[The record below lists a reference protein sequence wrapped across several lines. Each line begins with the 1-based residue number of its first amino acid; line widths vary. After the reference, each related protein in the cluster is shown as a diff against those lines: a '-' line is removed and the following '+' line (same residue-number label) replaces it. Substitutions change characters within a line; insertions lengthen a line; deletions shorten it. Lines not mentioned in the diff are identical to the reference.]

1 MKSSLFFL
9 SSTALIILLCSFIFF
24 SEKYESVN
32 NHVYNYNYL
41 KKHIELAEELN
52 KPLII
57 NETVKISK
65 DLIVNTSI
73 EGKGKIITTNSA
85 RVIIRG
91 NNLTVRGITID
102 GLNSGRGLYFFYSSN
117 CNAENVSVVNVIGGG
132 ITLQTCDNSRI
143 YNCYTKNTS
152 GKYGDGLI
160 ALNSKNSIFEN
171 NTCLNF
177 QRAGIVVDWSGEK
190 KSENP
195 KIINNKCSDAVKS
208 IDGQLNAGIWLE
220 NCKGGLIKGNTVKN
234 TILKG
239 IVVTPN
245 IKGESFKYIVSD
257 NIVMSSNEGL
267 NFVYASNQI
276 LNESNNQ
283 YIDVKNIFEIGDCSQ
298 AILKNSVF
306 KSQFKDRSY
315 FNSIVRFNPL
325 PDTKTELVIEGCK
338 NLINGDETPVDI
350 WNQYR
355 MRADIYVKDCIG
367 NFSISINENSLYGNV
382 YIDNCLLDYNHG
394 KITSYFC
401 NNTGVFKI
409 TNSKVKLKN
418 INNFRVQA
426 GEFIVVD
433 CELSSS
439 SNICSLFIGQYGT
452 RNIQLINSKFTNIHF
467 YDLVQSNSLIYLN
480 GVTAKGFPKEGFISS
495 NVRIKDLTVINSE
508 FQSAKIDEAIN
519 IKASNN
525 VILNNKLKN

>member
-1 MKSSLFFL
+1 MV
-9 SSTALIILLCSFIFF
+9 LIILLCSFIFF
-24 SEKYESVN
+24 PEKYESVN
-32 NHVYNYNYL
+32 NHEYDYNYL
-41 KKHIELAEELN
+41 KKHIKLAEELN

-57 NETVKISK
+57 NETIKLSK

-73 EGKGKIITTNSA
+73 EGNGKIITTNGA

-91 NNLTVRGITID
+91 NDLAVKGIKID
-102 GLNSGRGLYFFYSSN
+102 GQNSGRGLYFFYSSN
-117 CNAENVSVVNVIGGG
+117 CVAENVSVVNVIGGG

-143 YNCYTKNTS
+143 SNCYTKNTS
-152 GKYGDGLI
+152 GEYGDGLI
-160 ALNSKNSIFEN
+160 ALNSKNSIIEN
-171 NTCLNF
+171 NSCLNF

-195 KIINNKCSDAVKS
+195 KIINNICSDAVKS
-208 IDGQLNAGIWLE
+208 IEGQLNAGIWIE
-220 NCKGGLIKGNTVKN
+220 NCKGGLIKGNTIKN

-245 IKGESFKYIVSD
+245 IKGESFNYIVSD

-283 YIDVKNIFEIGDCSQ
+283 YIDVKNIYEIGDCSQ
-298 AILKNSVF
+298 VVLKNSVF
-306 KSQFKDRSY
+306 KGQYKDRSY
-315 FNSIVRFNPL
+315 FNSIVRFNPQ
-325 PDTKTELVIEGCK
+325 PDTKTELIIEGCK
-338 NLINGDETPVDI
+338 NLVNGDETPVDI
-350 WNQYR
+350 WNQYK
-355 MRADIYVKDCIG
+355 MRADIHLKDCIG
-367 NFSISINENSLYGNV
+367 NFRISINENSLYGNV

-401 NNTGVFKI
+401 NNTGIFKLS
-409 TNSKVKLKN
+409 NSNVKLKS

-426 GEFIVVD
+426 KEFIVED
-433 CELSSS
+433 CELTSS
-439 SNICSLFIGQYGT
+439 SNICSLSIGQYGT
-452 RNIQLINSKFTNIHF
+452 KNIQLINSEFTNIHF
-467 YDLVQSNSLIYLN
+467 SDIVQTNSSIYLN
-480 GVTAKGFPKEGFISS
+480 GVTAIGFPKQGFISS
-495 NVRIKDLTVINSE
+495 RVRIKDLTVVNSE
-508 FQSAKIDEAIN
+508 FKTLKIDEAIN